1 MICVSISDPL
11 QLAPVLEAGG
21 ELLELRLDLM
31 GSLPGN
37 FYEQVPG
44 NVSFVATCRPESHSI
59 QERIRMLSEAIEAGA
74 SYVDLELDA
83 PDIFTEVL
91 TKLAGEHG
99 CEVIFSHHD
108 FNSTPEKEELENILD
123 ACYERGAHVAKIAS
137 KVNSTAEVVRLLALY
152 GLPGR
157 KVILGMGDVGR
168 ITRVAGPLLGA
179 EFTFAAPGR
188 GRETA
193 PGQLDFNGLKSIYKQ
208 LGT

>member
-11 QLAPVLEAGG
+11 QLPPVLEAGA

-31 GSLPGN
+31 GSLPRN

-44 NVSFVATCRPESHSI
+44 NVGFVATCRPESHSI
-59 QERIRMLSEAIEAGA
+59 QERIRMLSEAIESGA
-74 SYVDLELDA
+74 SYVDLELDS
-83 PDIFTEVL
+83 PDLYTEGL
-91 TKLAGEHG
+91 IKLAGDHA

-108 FNSTPEKEELENILD
+108 FNSTPEQEELEEILD
-123 ACYERGAHVAKIAS
+123 TCYERGAHVAKIAT
-137 KVNSTAEVVRLLALY
+137 KVNSTAEAIRLLALY

-157 KVILGMGDVGR
+157 KVVLGMGDEGR
-168 ITRVAGPLLGA
+168 ITRVAGPLLGG
-179 EFTFAAPGR
+179 EFTFAAPGN
-188 GRETA
+188 GRKTA